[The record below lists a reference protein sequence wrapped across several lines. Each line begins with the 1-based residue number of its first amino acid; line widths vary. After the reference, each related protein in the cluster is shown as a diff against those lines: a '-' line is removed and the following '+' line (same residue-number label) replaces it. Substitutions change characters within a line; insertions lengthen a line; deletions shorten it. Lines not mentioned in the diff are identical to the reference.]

1 MTHRSSYMRPLLAVA
16 LVAGTTALAGCESH
30 PQSTT
35 VSTQETTRTAPPAT
49 VSTTTTTTRQLQ

>member
-1 MTHRSSYMRPLLAVA
+1 MRPLLAVA